1 MVVKVKMLY
10 WVDEVGGRAE
20 SMEIELKPF
29 GYRTAPITQWEVL
42 IAAEDVEVEKGK
54 PVIVRVEPVFLP
66 GNTLVGPLSI
76 MRHALGTLVDVVECG
91 VPGRVEDEKCI
102 SRVLFLP
109 VEDGVIKKGDMVG
122 VLKVFYIKTGLL
134 TRILGLEPPKVE
146 LKKGFHEAKI
156 VWRDNG
162 NIYREPAKVTILGY
176 MRSHI
181 GVWELLVADETVRVK
196 RGDVLRI
203 RIKEVRLPP
212 NTVVVPLPVM
222 RNAFG
227 TVLDVVQ
234 LGKPSRVEEEKT
246 LHQAI
251 FLAVEDGVIEEGD
264 LIGVINVYY
273 VGLGDFKPL
282 VQDKPPEKVR
292 IVYRSGDGIV
302 KREVEVEPF
311 GYRRSPVGKW
321 EALIA
326 DESKPVRYGEPVV
339 VKVKRV
345 RVPPKTILYPL
356 HIMRHAYGTV
366 ADVFCDCK
374 PWKVEEGGEIKKVV
388 FLPVMDGEIK
398 EGELLGI
405 INLHDV
411 ELSPLGRVR
420 QWLDNWLTEMGRTFD
435 EGDWPL
441 W

>member
-1 MVVKVKMLY
+1 MKVKMLY

-146 LKKGFHEAKI
+146 LKKGFHEANI

-176 MRSHI
+176 MRSHV

-212 NTVVVPLPVM
+212 NTVVVPLSIM
-222 RNAFG
+222 RNAYG

-234 LGKPSRVEEEKT
+234 IGKPSRVEEEKRIQ
-246 LHQAI
+246 QAV

-264 LIGVINVYY
+264 LIGVINVYF
-273 VGLGDFKPL
+273 VGVDRLENVPIEL
-282 VQDKPPEKVR
+282 ETREVN
-292 IVYRSGDGIV
+292 IVYRTGGGIV
-302 KREVEVEPF
+302 RKKLSVDPF
-311 GYRRSPVGKW
+311 GYRRSANASW
-321 EALIA
+321 EVIIA
-326 DESKPVRYGEPVV
+326 DERKEVRYGEPEII
-339 VKVKRV
+339 KIKKIKI
-345 RVPPKTILYPL
+345 PKNTITYPMC
-356 HIMRHAYGTV
+356 IMRHAYGSFV
-366 ADVFCDCK
+366 DLYSDL
-374 PWKVEEGGEIKKVV
+374 PPRKVEEDRFVNYAV
-388 FLPVMDGEIK
+388 FLPIADGEVNR
-398 EGELLGI
+398 GEILGI
-405 INLHDV
+405 INLYAV
-411 ELSPLGRVR
+411 EVGSLTKVKQWMDR
-420 QWLDNWLTEMGRTFD
+420 WLDEMGEAFA
-435 EGDWPL
+435 ESNWPM